1 MFALCAHRKALVTGN
16 ACIGTC
22 SSNNDTS
29 YPCLLQRGTLLSQTL
44 N

>member
-1 MFALCAHRKALVTGN
+1 MFALCAHGKALVTGN

-29 YPCLLQRGTLLSQTL
+29 YSCLLQRGTLMSQTL